1 MIGIV
6 YHMKNMVR
14 VIIIPLI
21 VGKYNK
27 LEDVMI
33 DIESIYILD
42 K

>member
-14 VIIIPLI
+14 VIISPLI